1 MLREWAPVID
11 LRPVFSTIFFTR
23 KMSERLTPAALIVLL
38 FILLAGSIY
47 VSQRPE
53 PFSEGTFWQVSKDGK
68 VVGHIFGT
76 IHSNDE
82 RVTRIPQQVME
93 VFTKSSGYAIEAFPG
108 SELWNPYH
116 GLQNIRGRMM
126 LPGKQTLAEVAGE
139 ELAQEV
145 YTILKRN
152 QVDEEFARRVKPWA
166 AIHSLAIKSEHQGPI
181 VDQKLLDLAVLQD
194 KELYQ
199 VESPEELLAAFYAMP
214 MDSQVSLLEDKLRAF
229 PEMRHTMEEIVL
241 AYGRE
246 DLQAMMDLS
255 TDFIDKDPSKRKHYE
270 TYVKHAIDIRSVVMT
285 HYMGAAFREGNVF
298 IAVGALHLLGK
309 NGVLSLLGQE
319 FYGEHEVE
327 RVLIK

>member
-1 MLREWAPVID
+1 
-11 LRPVFSTIFFTR
+11 
-23 KMSERLTPAALIVLL
+23 MSDRLTLAALIAL
-38 FILLAGSIY
+38 LLALLTGSIY
-47 VSQRPE
+47 MSQRPA
-53 PFSEGTFWQVSKDGK
+53 PFSEGVFWEVSKDGE
-68 VVGHIFGT
+68 VVGHILGT
-76 IHSNDE
+76 LHSNDE
-82 RVTRIPQQVME
+82 RVTRIPKRVMD
-93 VFTKSSGYAIEAFPG
+93 VFTRSSAYAIEAFPG

-139 ELAQEV
+139 EVAQKV
-145 YTILKRN
+145 YAILKSN
-152 QVDEEFARRVKPWA
+152 YVDDEFARRVKPWA

-181 VDQKLLDLAVLQD
+181 VDQKLLDLAVLQN

-199 VESPEELLAAFYAMP
+199 IESPEELLAAFYAMP
-214 MDSQVSLLEDKLRAF
+214 VDSQVSLLKDKLRAF
-229 PEMRHTMEEIVL
+229 PEMRNTMEEIVL

-270 TYVKHAIDIRSVVMT
+270 IYVKHAIDIRSIVMT

-298 IAVGALHLLGK
+298 IAIGALHLYGK
-309 NGVLSLLGQE
+309 KGVLALLGQE
-319 FYGEHEVE
+319 FYGRYEVK

>member
-1 MLREWAPVID
+1 MP
-11 LRPVFSTIFFTR
+11 
-23 KMSERLTPAALIVLL
+23 ERLTPVALIALL
-38 FILLAGSIY
+38 LVLLAGSLY
-47 VSQRPE
+47 VSQRPA
-53 PFSEGTFWQVSKDGK
+53 PFSEGVFWQVSKDGEI
-68 VVGHIFGT
+68 VGHILGT

-82 RVTRIPQQVME
+82 RVTRIPKRVMD
-93 VFTKSSGYAIEAFPG
+93 VFTNASAYAIEAFPG

-139 ELAQEV
+139 ELAEKV
-145 YTILKRN
+145 YTILKSN
-152 QVDEEFARRVKPWA
+152 YVDEEFARRVKPWA

-199 VESPEELLAAFYAMP
+199 IESPEELLAAFYAMP
-214 MDSQVSLLEDKLRAF
+214 MDSQVSLLQDKLRAF
-229 PEMRHTMEEIVL
+229 PEMRNTMEEIVL

-255 TDFIDKDPSKRKHYE
+255 TSFTDKDPSKRMHHE
-270 TYVKHAIDIRSVVMT
+270 IYVKHAIDIRSVVMT

-298 IAVGALHLLGK
+298 IAVGALHLFGK

-319 FYGEHEVE
+319 FYGEYEVK
-327 RVLIK
+327 RIPIK

>member
-1 MLREWAPVID
+1 
-11 LRPVFSTIFFTR
+11 
-23 KMSERLTPAALIVLL
+23 MSERLTPAALIALL
-38 FILLAGSIY
+38 LVLLAGSLY
-47 VSQRPE
+47 VSQKPA
-53 PFSEGTFWQVSKDGK
+53 PFSEGIFWQVSKDGE
-68 VVGHIFGT
+68 VVGHILGT

-82 RVTRIPQQVME
+82 RVTRIPEQVMD
-93 VFTKSSGYAIEAFPG
+93 VFTQSAAYAIEAFPG

-139 ELAQEV
+139 KLAQKV
-145 YTILKRN
+145 YTILKSN
-152 QVDEEFARRVKPWA
+152 YTDDEFARRVKPWA

-199 VESPEELLAAFYAMP
+199 IESPEELLAAFYAMP

-229 PEMRHTMEEIVL
+229 PEMRNTMEEIVL

-246 DLQAMMDLS
+246 DLQAMMNLS
-255 TDFIDKDPSKRKHYE
+255 TSFIDKDPSKRKHYE
-270 TYVKHAIDIRSVVMT
+270 AYIKHAIDIRSVVMT

-298 IAVGALHLLGK
+298 IAVGALHLFGK

-319 FYGEHEVE
+319 FYGEYEVE
-327 RVLIK
+327 RILIK

>member
-1 MLREWAPVID
+1 MP
-11 LRPVFSTIFFTR
+11 
-23 KMSERLTPAALIVLL
+23 ERLTPVALIALL
-38 FILLAGSIY
+38 LVLLAGSLY
-47 VSQRPE
+47 VSQRPA
-53 PFSEGTFWQVSKDGK
+53 PFSEGVFWQVSKDGEI
-68 VVGHIFGT
+68 VGHILGT

-82 RVTRIPQQVME
+82 RVTRIPKRVMD
-93 VFTKSSGYAIEAFPG
+93 VFTNASAYAIEAFPG

-139 ELAQEV
+139 KLAQKV
-145 YTILKRN
+145 YTILKGN
-152 QVDEEFARRVKPWA
+152 YVDEEFARRVKPWA

-199 VESPEELLAAFYAMP
+199 IESPEELLAAFYAMP
-214 MDSQVSLLEDKLRAF
+214 MDSQVSLLQDKLRAF
-229 PEMRHTMEEIVL
+229 PEMRNTMEEIVL

-255 TDFIDKDPSKRKHYE
+255 TSFTDKDPSKRKHHE
-270 TYVKHAIDIRSVVMT
+270 IYVKHAIDIRSVVMT

-298 IAVGALHLLGK
+298 IAVGALHLFGK

-319 FYGEHEVE
+319 FYGEYEVE
-327 RVLIK
+327 RIPIK

>member
-1 MLREWAPVID
+1 MP
-11 LRPVFSTIFFTR
+11 
-23 KMSERLTPAALIVLL
+23 ERLTPVALIALL
-38 FILLAGSIY
+38 LVLLAGSLY
-47 VSQRPE
+47 VSQRPA
-53 PFSEGTFWQVSKDGK
+53 PFSEGVFWQVSKDGEI
-68 VVGHIFGT
+68 VGHILGT

-82 RVTRIPQQVME
+82 RVTRIPKRVMD
-93 VFTKSSGYAIEAFPG
+93 VFTNASAYAIEAFPG

-139 ELAQEV
+139 ELAEKV
-145 YTILKRN
+145 YTILKSN
-152 QVDEEFARRVKPWA
+152 YVDEEFARRVKPWA

-199 VESPEELLAAFYAMP
+199 IESPEELLAAFYAMP
-214 MDSQVSLLEDKLRAF
+214 MDSQVSLLQDKLRAF
-229 PEMRHTMEEIVL
+229 PEMRNTMEEIVL

-255 TDFIDKDPSKRKHYE
+255 TSFTDKDPSKRKHHE
-270 TYVKHAIDIRSVVMT
+270 IYVKHAIDIRSVVMT

-298 IAVGALHLLGK
+298 IAVGALHLFGK

-319 FYGEHEVE
+319 FYGEYEVE
-327 RVLIK
+327 RVPIK

>member
-1 MLREWAPVID
+1 
-11 LRPVFSTIFFTR
+11 
-23 KMSERLTPAALIVLL
+23 MSDRITPIALIVLL
-38 FILLAGSIY
+38 LVLLAGSIY
-47 VSQRPE
+47 VSQRPA
-53 PFSEGTFWQVSKDGK
+53 PYSEGLLWQVSKNGK

-82 RVTRIPQQVME
+82 RVTRIPQPVMD
-93 VFTKSSGYAIEAFPG
+93 VFTKASGYAIEAFPG

-126 LPGKQTLAEVAGE
+126 LPGEQTLADVAGE
-139 ELAQEV
+139 ELAGQV

-166 AIHSLAIKSEHQGPI
+166 AIHSLAIKSEHKGPI
-181 VDQKLLDLAVLQD
+181 VDQKLLDLAVLQN

-214 MDSQVSLLEDKLRAF
+214 MESQVALLENKLRAF
-229 PEMRHTMEEIVL
+229 PEMHHTMEDLVL

-255 TDFIDKDPSKRKHYE
+255 TDFIDKSPDKRGHLQ
-270 TYVKHAIDIRSVVMT
+270 TYVKHAIDIRNVVMA
-285 HYMGAAFREGNVF
+285 HYMAAPFLAGNSF
-298 IAVGALHLLGK
+298 IAIGALHLYGK

-319 FYGEHEVE
+319 FYGEYEVT
-327 RVLIK
+327 RVPIK